1 MWISNEVPAIYSP
14 GAAKLPGRRRQD
26 RFLGEPVAEDNP
38 YLSCSGWVREEACR
52 LARRQCRGAKKP
64 DESAAQELNAHLAK
78 VDKIDEARKLLDR
91 NGEAQSEAPEL
102 RATAPAPR
110 RLSDLLQ
117 CQNFLDRDTK
127 RMRERLSK

>member
-1 MWISNEVPAIYSP
+1 M
-14 GAAKLPGRRRQD
+14 
-26 RFLGEPVAEDNP
+26 PVG
-38 YLSCSGWVREEACR
+38 SS
-52 LARRQCRGAKKP
+52 RGAKKP

-110 RLSDLLQ
+110 RELRVDVRPKKLSDLLQ